1 MSSLS
6 VTRSL
11 VSMTNPTEAQFDS
24 MRTSLLNYFNAASM
38 TQANLAAGAC
48 VYSTLSKALDNA
60 KLAFTS
66 NTAFWNYVSASTT
79 FEMENTAGDFV
90 FKNTATST
98 LVESLRMVAATGKT
112 TIGDGGLLSINQA
125 VGSIAVTTQWLL
137 ARYRKPRLEYTSANI
152 ITSAE
157 NGPNASETLLLLRDR
172 LTTVVDRTMDITA
185 TANGYDAAHVGAA
198 VSGIR
203 SGLARAA
210 NTWYFIYGVE
220 VQYGTDNSGAKSIL
234 VADTTTPVQANCAT
248 LDTRYGAGK
257 WVYLGVIR
265 NGYNDGVST
274 NVIVP
279 FVYDGYGG
287 FHFTTAAESG
297 LGYGLTLASSTA
309 NSADL
314 TYDIAF
320 GTTNAVIPVT
330 CGRGVLTGYR
340 SKDGFQ
346 VDYVNIASGEIQ
358 AQGTC
363 CADTDT
369 TTTVVAAVFLEV
381 PFISGYRVTVR
392 VGTNASN
399 NRIKLVSMVD
409 HYV

>member
-1 MSSLS
+1 
-6 VTRSL
+6 
-11 VSMTNPTEAQFDS
+11 MTNPTEAQFDS

-38 TQANLAAGAC
+38 TEANLALGAS
-48 VYSTLSKALDNA
+48 VYTTLSKALDNA
-60 KLAFTS
+60 KLAFTA
-66 NTAFWNYVSASTT
+66 NIAFINYVSGSTT
-79 FEMENTAGDFV
+79 FELENTAGSFV
-90 FKNTATST
+90 FYNKASTT
-98 LVESLRMVAATGKT
+98 LVESLRLASTGT
-112 TIGDGGLLSINQA
+112 LTIGDGGLFSINQA

-152 ITSAE
+152 ISVGD

-185 TANGYDAAHVGAA
+185 TANGYDVAHVGAA

-220 VQYGTDNSGAKSIL
+220 VQYGSDNNGAKSIL
-234 VADTTTPVQANCAT
+234 VADTTTPVQANCGT

-274 NVIVP
+274 NIIVP
-279 FVYDGYGG
+279 FTYDSYGG
-287 FHFTTAAESG
+287 FCFTTAAEDG
-297 LGYGLTLASSTA
+297 LGYGLTLATATA

-314 TYDIAF
+314 TWDVAF
-320 GTTNAVIPVT
+320 GTTNAVLPVT
-330 CGRGVLTGYR
+330 CGRGVITGYR

-381 PFISGYRVTVR
+381 PFVTGYRVVVR